1 MAVHADNLIANPA
14 TFAFS
19 FLSEHAS
26 KKTKVALH
34 GGGSD
39 ELFFGYDT
47 YYANKFAKLFDLFPS
62 GLFAPVSR
70 FLKFLPASHKKLALE
85 YKLKKFFDNL
95 GSSPLQR
102 HYHWRTTTEKEKK
115 IFLRCRKSCQVLVI

>member
-1 MAVHADNLIANPA
+1 M
-14 TFAFS
+14 
-19 FLSEHAS
+19 
-26 KKTKVALH
+26 ALH

-70 FLKFLPASHKKLALE
+70 FLKFLPASHKACLRLQS
-85 YKLKKFFDNL
+85 KKFFDNL
-95 GSSPLQR
+95 GSSPCKD
-102 HYHWRTTTEKEKK
+102 TTIGEQ
-115 IFLRCRKSCQVLVI
+115 F